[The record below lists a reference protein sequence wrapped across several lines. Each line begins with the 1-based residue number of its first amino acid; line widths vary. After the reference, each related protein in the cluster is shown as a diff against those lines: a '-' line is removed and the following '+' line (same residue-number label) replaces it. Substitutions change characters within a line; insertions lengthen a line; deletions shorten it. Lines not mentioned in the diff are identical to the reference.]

1 MSLTDAQAFIERA
14 DTDKTFAKE
23 LESLSA
29 DPDAVFAKV
38 HEAGYD
44 VTPDEVKEVFL
55 DRYGAELTPEHMD
68 VIAAG
73 ADPDMVQGVVATV
86 AMGVT
91 NFAALA
97 VAAAAN

>member
-1 MSLTDAQAFIERA
+1 MSLADPEAFVEPAERDEA
-14 DTDKTFAKE
+14 FAKE

-29 DPDAVFAKV
+29 DPYAVIAKM

-44 VTPDEVKEVFL
+44 ATPDEVKEVFL